1 MASTTIGSATAI
13 VGMGRA
19 LAQRDDPGGPKT
31 PLQLGAIAARRAMAA
46 AGIKRKEVGALFTGR
61 TPQSYM
67 VLQYNQALLNELKIG
82 PTFNTEVTSHGGGAL
97 GTLQLAA
104 LALHAGVIDYALC
117 VTNEA
122 SGLWMD
128 QVGSNAAWEGD
139 LQFEA
144 PYGAST
150 PSIYAQFACRY
161 MHETGT
167 TPEMCA
173 QVSVENRN
181 WALHHPN
188 AAMRHKGPITVED
201 VLASRMIASPLRMLD
216 CAVWYPGGIATA
228 VVLTRAD
235 IARGGRHAEAT
246 WLAGFGQC
254 STHEWVGERMG
265 GWGFAPLEDGPNL
278 VRTGT
283 ALAAK
288 QAYAMSGLEPH
299 DMHIA
304 QSSAPFSFANLMIL
318 EELGFCPYG
327 EGGRFAA
334 GGGIA
339 FDGGLPFN
347 TMGGYLSFG
356 QVAQG
361 LYNLQEVVD
370 QIHGRA
376 EGRQVP
382 DVEAGIVHGHG
393 GPLACHSVVILTKE
407 PVT

>member
-1 MASTTIGSATAI
+1 MARIGCASAI
-13 VGMGRA
+13 VGVGRA
-19 LAQRDDPGGPKT
+19 LAHHDDPDGPKT
-31 PLQLGAIAARRAMAA
+31 PLQLGAVAARRAMQA
-46 AGIKRKEVGALFTGR
+46 AGVVRTEIGALFTGR

-67 VLQYNQALLNELKIG
+67 VLQYNQSLLNELKIA
-82 PTFNTEVTSHGGGAL
+82 PTFNTEVTAHGGGAL
-97 GTLQLAA
+97 GTLELAA

-122 SGLWMD
+122 SGIWMN
-128 QVGSNAAWEGD
+128 QVASNAAWEGD

-144 PYGAST
+144 PYGCST
-150 PSIYAQFACRY
+150 PSLYAQFACRY
-161 MHETGT
+161 LHETGT

-173 QVSVENRN
+173 KVAVENRR
-181 WALHHPN
+181 WALDHPH

-201 VLASRMIASPLRMLD
+201 VLASRMIATPLRMLD

-228 VVLTRAD
+228 VVLTRAEL
-235 IARGGRHAEAT
+235 ARDCHEEAT

-265 GWGFAPLEDGPNL
+265 GWGFAPLEDEPNL

-283 ALAAK
+283 AVAAK
-288 QAYAMSGLEPH
+288 QAYAMAGLDPQ
-299 DMHIA
+299 DMDIA
-304 QSSAPFSFANLMIL
+304 ESSAPFSFANLIIL
-318 EELGFCPYG
+318 EELGFCPFG
-327 EGGRFAA
+327 EGGRFVQD
-334 GGGIA
+334 GGID

-347 TMGGYLSFG
+347 TIGGYLSFG

-376 EGRQVP
+376 EGRQVAA
-382 DVEAGIVHGHG
+382 VEAGIVHGHG
-393 GPLACHSVVILTKE
+393 GPMACHSVVILTKE
-407 PVT
+407 PTR